1 MPGRVKC
8 GRTEGDIVQWLNAAG
23 REKTKKWHGRGNSG
37 GSWPPA
43 FPCSYD
49 RAGAWADTAGAGP
62 SQVRT
67 PLTDSGAQLGG
78 ARPLA

>member
-1 MPGRVKC
+1 MV
-8 GRTEGDIVQWLNAAG
+8 A
-23 REKTKKWHGRGNSG
+23 HGRLPS
-37 GSWPPA
+37 PA
-43 FPCSYD
+43 HD
-49 RAGAWADTAGAGP
+49 RAGAWADTAGTGP